1 MQEQIN
7 AVKRAI
13 EELEKDFKN
22 SGETYRDPVYVAG
35 WVERF
40 GPAGLERRC
49 KIYEENADDYREQIK
64 QLWLVIASLGVCQLV
79 LEGGE

>member
-1 MQEQIN
+1 MQKQID

-49 KIYEENADDYREQIK
+49 KIYEDNADDYREQMK
-64 QLWLVIASLGVCQLV
+64 QLWLVIDSL
-79 LEGGE
+79 EIFESMTGGK